1 MKQVLANADT
11 PEQAATARS
20 LGAQGIGLCRS
31 EHMFF
36 APERISAMRAMIVS
50 SEKAERLEHLEKMA
64 KFQAEDISAILK

>member
-1 MKQVLANADT
+1 QVLTNADT
-11 PEQAATARS
+11 PEQAKTARS

-50 SEKAERLEHLEKMA
+50 EEKKERLEHLETMGAFQRDDIA
-64 KFQAEDISAILK
+64 KILE